1 MTSSGRRRAGIDVG
15 GTKCL
20 GVVIDSDGEVLQV
33 ERQPTPRDPDGLI
46 EVLAT
51 MIGGFGDVDAIGVG
65 VPGLVTREGVIRAS
79 PNLFDVRDLAVGS
92 RLSERLARHVFVE
105 NDATCAAIAEW
116 KSGVGMGRSDVVVVT
131 LGTGIGGGI
140 VADGRVVRGR
150 NGFAGEIGHMIVDP
164 SGPRCPCGLHG
175 CWERFAS
182 GSALAARA
190 RDLVSAGGGRAIL
203 ARAGSETGVRG
214 EHVESAARDGD
225 AEALAVIDEFC
236 RWVAMGLANLANALD
251 PELFVIG
258 GGLASTGD
266 AYLPSIRKWFG
277 RMLYA
282 PELRPHPT
290 IELARH
296 RELAGAIGAAHLAEV
311 EADGGH

>member
-1 MTSSGRRRAGIDVG
+1 MTSPGRRRAGIDVG

-20 GVVIDSDGEVLQV
+20 GVVVDASGEVVQ
-33 ERQPTPRDPDGLI
+33 EERRSTPRQPDELI

-51 MIGGFGDVDAIGVG
+51 MALNFGEVDSIGVG
-65 VPGLVTREGVIRAS
+65 VPGLITREGVIRAS
-79 PNLFDVRDLAVGS
+79 PNLFDVRDLPVGT
-92 RLSERLARHVFVE
+92 RLSERLDRHVFVE

-116 KSGVGMGRSDVVVVT
+116 KSGVAVGRSDVVVAT

-164 SGPRCPCGLHG
+164 QGPRCPCGLRG

-190 RDLVSAGGGRAIL
+190 HELVTAGGGHAIV
-203 ARAGSETGVRG
+203 AAAGGATDVRG
-214 EHVESAARDGD
+214 EHVESAARAGD
-225 AEALAVIDEFC
+225 VEALGVIDEFC
-236 RWVAMGLANLANALD
+236 RWVAMGLANLANVLD

-266 AYLPSIRKWFG
+266 TYLPSIRKWFG
-277 RMLYA
+277 LMLYA

-296 RELAGAIGAAHLAEV
+296 RDLAGAIGAAYLADV
-311 EADGGH
+311 EADDGH

>member
-1 MTSSGRRRAGIDVG
+1 MTSPGRRRAGIDVG

-20 GVVIDSDGEVLQV
+20 GVVIDSSGEVLEV
-33 ERQPTPRDPDGLI
+33 DRRPTPRHPDELI
-46 EVLAT
+46 EVLAVMT
-51 MIGGFGDVDAIGVG
+51 EGFGVVDSVGVG

-79 PNLFDVRDLAVGS
+79 PNLFDVRDLAVAT
-92 RLSERLARHVFVE
+92 RLSERLARPVFVE

-116 KSGVGMGRSDVVVVT
+116 KSGVAVGRSDVVVVT

-150 NGFAGEIGHMIVDP
+150 NGFAGEIGHVIVDP
-164 SGPRCPCGLHG
+164 SGPLCPCGLHG

-190 RDLVSAGGGRAIL
+190 RELGTAGGGHAIVT
-203 ARAGSETGVRG
+203 AAGPTADIRG

-236 RWVAMGLANLANALD
+236 RWVAVGLANLANVLD

-266 AYLPSIRKWFG
+266 TYLPAIRRWFG
-277 RMLYA
+277 EMLYA

-311 EADGGH
+311 EADDGH

>member
-1 MTSSGRRRAGIDVG
+1 MTSPGRRRAGIDVG

-20 GVVIDSDGEVLQV
+20 GVVIDSSGEVLQV
-33 ERQPTPRDPDGLI
+33 ERQPTPRDPDQLI
-46 EVLAT
+46 AVLAT
-51 MIGGFGDVDAIGVG
+51 MARSFGDIDAIGVG
-65 VPGLVTREGVIRAS
+65 VPGLITREGVIRAS

-92 RLSERLARHVFVE
+92 RLSEQLARRVFVE

-116 KSGVGMGRSDVVVVT
+116 KSGVAMGRSDVVVVT

-190 RDLVSAGGGRAIL
+190 RDLVSAGGGRAIV
-203 ARAGSETGVRG
+203 AAAGIATDVRG
-214 EHVESAARDGD
+214 EHVEVAAREGD
-225 AEALAVIDEFC
+225 AEALAVIDDFC
-236 RWVAMGLANLANALD
+236 RWVAIGLANLANVLD

-266 AYLPSIRKWFG
+266 AYLPAIRKWFG
-277 RMLYA
+277 QMLYA
-282 PELRPHPT
+282 PELRPHPA